1 LLTIGAIILF
11 GIASL
16 TANQLMV
23 RNSEAI
29 YNRQAEFYAMSVIQ
43 RYIGEAKAKAFDE
56 TTIVGHPVSLPSGF
70 SATLGTDT
78 GEAYPY
84 FDDVDD
90 FNGYTTTLT
99 TNVGTMTIAI
109 SVGYVA
115 ETNLDVVVVSR
126 TYYKKIRVTAQS
138 NYLLGPV
145 QADYVVT
152 YHRNP

>member
-1 LLTIGAIILF
+1 MLTIGAIILF

-29 YNRQAEFYAMSVIQ
+29 YNRQAEFYAISVVQ
-43 RYIGEAKAKAFDE
+43 QYIGEAKTKAFDE
-56 TTIVGHPVSLPSGF
+56 KTIVGHPGSLPSGF
-70 SATLGTDT
+70 SATLGPES
-78 GEAYPY
+78 GEVYPH

-99 TNVGTMTIAI
+99 TNVGTMAITI
-109 SVGYVA
+109 SVGYVNEA
-115 ETNLDVVVVSR
+115 NLDAVVGTP

-138 NYLLGPV
+138 NYLSSPV
-145 QADYVVT
+145 QADYVVA

>member
-1 LLTIGAIILF
+1 MLTIGAIILF

-56 TTIVGHPVSLPSGF
+56 TTIVGHPVLPSGF
-70 SATLGTDT
+70 SATLGTES

-99 TNVGTMTIAI
+99 TNVGTITITI

-115 ETNLDVVVVSR
+115 ETNLDVVVLLP

-138 NYLLGPV
+138 NYLLSPV